1 MGLNRKSWNRY
12 RIVIYTVVAVAIFT
26 YRSHFDWN
34 RLTAPLRNP
43 APTNTSLVIAGHD
56 LAPAV
61 IDNLALR
68 YHRDY
73 PGLELTLLGGGTHLA
88 LENLVNKQ
96 AAVAFLT
103 RPPTPAEQDL
113 FRQVDGDTA
122 IVEPVAV
129 GGLLLLAG
137 AEVLVSSPKT
147 PAGLTT
153 TEVGGLLNGDLQD
166 LCDRFYAA
174 DPNFGHWAAAAQL
187 LGRDPEPSDAPT
199 VTYLATDQEVVRA
212 VTNDP
217 RALGMVVSFDL
228 SSSADLPSVSAGTI
242 ASPADSVPSP
252 RLVPISGPDGG
263 PPVAPTYENVASG
276 DYPLFVSLMVACRTN
291 GGIEGAKFVT
301 HLASGP
307 GQRQIERNGCIPA
320 WRVLREV
327 ILKTEPLVQ

>member
-1 MGLNRKSWNRY
+1 SQ
-12 RIVIYTVVAVAIFT
+12 
-26 YRSHFDWN
+26 FDWS
-34 RLTAPLRNP
+34 RLTAPFQNP
-43 APTNTSLVIAGHD
+43 APTNASLVIAGHD

-73 PGLELTLLGGGTHLA
+73 PALEMSLLGGGTHLA

-137 AEVLVSSPKT
+137 AEVLVAAPDDTNTTS
-147 PAGLTT
+147 LTT
-153 TEVGGLLNGDLQD
+153 TEVSGLLAGDLQG

-174 DPNFGHWAAAAQL
+174 DPNYGHWAAAAQL
-187 LGRDPEPSDAPT
+187 LGRDPEPTDAPT

-228 SSSADLPSVSAGTI
+228 SSASASTFD
-242 ASPADSVPSP
+242 SPADSVPGP

-263 PPVAPTYENVASG
+263 PPAAPTYENVASG

-320 WRVLREV
+320 RRVLREV
-327 ILKTEPLVQ
+327 ILKTETLVQ

>member
-68 YHRDY
+68 YRRDY
-73 PGLELTLLGGGTHLA
+73 PALEVNLLGGGTHLA

-137 AEVLVSSPKT
+137 AEVLVAAPET
-147 PAGLTT
+147 PDGLTT
-153 TEVGGLLNGDLQD
+153 TEVGALLSGDLQG

-187 LGRDPEPSDAPT
+187 LGRDPEPTDAPT
-199 VTYLATDQEVVRA
+199 VTYLATDQDVVRA

-228 SSSADLPSVSAGTI
+228 PSAS
-242 ASPADSVPSP
+242 ADSVPGP

-307 GQRQIERNGCIPA
+307 GQRQIERTGCIPA

>member
-12 RIVIYTVVAVAIFT
+12 RVVIYTVIAVTIFT
-26 YRSHFDWN
+26 YRSQFDWS
-34 RLTAPLRNP
+34 RLTAPFQNP

-73 PGLELTLLGGGTHLA
+73 PALELTLLGGGTHLA

-137 AEVLVSSPKT
+137 AEVLVLSPDAT
-147 PAGLTT
+147 TGLTT
-153 TEVGGLLNGDLQD
+153 TQVGSLLNGDLQG

-174 DPNFGHWAAAAQL
+174 DPNYGHWAAAAQL

-199 VTYLATDQEVVRA
+199 VTYLATDQDVVRA

-228 SSSADLPSVSAGTI
+228 PSVSASTFTS
-242 ASPADSVPSP
+242 AADSAPGP
-252 RLVPISGPDGG
+252 RLVPISGPDGS

-307 GQRQIERNGCIPA
+307 GQRQIERTGCIPA
-320 WRVLREV
+320 RRVLREV
-327 ILKTEPLVQ
+327 ILKTETLVQ